1 MTQQDKERIARLEG
15 NRAALARLANQFE
28 EEAGLNRPIAE
39 SVGDVITRDF
49 EDTDFAQVL
58 SDREI
63 NDTLV
68 HLLAENR
75 EQVERAL
82 YRLSEGKYGE
92 CEDCGEA
99 IAPGRLRFPPE
110 ARPPPRP
117 AEGAQEKKTPRPP
130 GGRIERGPSRAPS
143 LSRPSRKVTPSQ
155 T

>member
-1 MTQQDKERIARLEG
+1 MTHQDRERIARLEA
-15 NRAALARLANQFE
+15 NRAALTRLARQFE

-82 YRLSEGKYGE
+82 YRVSEGKYGE
-92 CEDCGEA
+92 CEDCGQGIPTE
-99 IAPGRLRFPPE
+99 RLRFRPE
-110 ARPPPRP
+110 ATRCVDC
-117 AEGAQEKKTPRPP
+117 Q
-130 GGRIERGPSRAPS
+130 SRWDRLNRRTA
-143 LSRPSRKVTPSQ
+143 
-155 T
+155 

>member
-1 MTQQDKERIARLEG
+1 MTHEDRERIARLEA
-15 NRAALARLANQFE
+15 NRSALSRLASQFE

-63 NDTLV
+63 NDTMV

-82 YRLSEGKYGE
+82 YRLAEGKYGE
-92 CEDCGEA
+92 CEDCGRSIPTE
-99 IAPGRLRFPPE
+99 RLRFRPE
-110 ARPPPRP
+110 ATRCVDC
-117 AEGAQEKKTPRPP
+117 Q
-130 GGRIERGPSRAPS
+130 SRWDRTNRRTA
-143 LSRPSRKVTPSQ
+143 
-155 T
+155 

>member
-1 MTQQDKERIARLEG
+1 MTQQDRERIARLES
-15 NRAALARLANQFE
+15 NRAALVRLASQFE

-39 SVGDVITRDF
+39 SVGDVITRDY

-82 YRLSEGKYGE
+82 HRLSEGKYGQ
-92 CEDCGEA
+92 CEDCGEP
-99 IAPGRLRFPPE
+99 IATERLRFRPE
-110 ARPPPRP
+110 ATRC
-117 AEGAQEKKTPRPP
+117 
-130 GGRIERGPSRAPS
+130 
-143 LSRPSRKVTPSQ
+143 VDCQ
-155 T
+155 TRWDRLNRRTA

>member
-1 MTQQDKERIARLEG
+1 MTYEDRERIARLEA
-15 NRAALARLANQFE
+15 NRAALTRLASQFE

-82 YRLSEGKYGE
+82 YRLAEGKYGE
-92 CEDCGEA
+92 CEDCARSIPTE
-99 IAPGRLRFPPE
+99 RLRFRPE
-110 ARPPPRP
+110 ATRCVDC
-117 AEGAQEKKTPRPP
+117 Q
-130 GGRIERGPSRAPS
+130 SRWDRLNRRTA
-143 LSRPSRKVTPSQ
+143 
-155 T
+155 